1 MFYTNVALM
10 GDNILFRGV
19 KDGKRIRQKIKYKPK
34 HYVRSNKSDTRWK
47 SLKGE
52 PLEEMKFES
61 IRDAREFV
69 KQYDGV
75 SNFPIYGVV
84 RNEYA
89 FISDV
94 FQDDIDWDMSKLCI
108 AYIDIEVGSEN
119 GFPEPD
125 KAHEAIT
132 AITVFINGTYH
143 IFGCGYYEQHRDDV
157 VYNKCVDE
165 FELVDKFI
173 DLWTQYYPD
182 AITGWNINFFD
193 IPYLMNRIKRLF
205 GDEKIAKF
213 SPWGKVNARE
223 VEFKSKKQ
231 TVYEI
236 MGVAVLDYYEMYR
249 KFSSNPNQESYKLDY
264 IAQVELGEKKLD
276 YSQYGNLH
284 QLYKNNYQKFIE
296 YNVRDVELV
305 HKLEDKIRLIE
316 LVCTL
321 AYYAKVNLDDVFSQ
335 VRMWDTITYNV
346 LKKKHIAVQP
356 KKPARKDSQYAGAF
370 VKDPI
375 LGMHNWVASFDL
387 NSLYPHLIMMYNL
400 SPETLIEPDMLNS
413 ALREFF
419 RDNGSSINVD
429 NLLRQEIDTSV
440 LKANKVALTPNG
452 QMFSTVKQGFLP
464 EIMETMY
471 EDRAMYKSK
480 AIEARKR
487 KEKAVS
493 EQEKHELDKQIA
505 RFNNI
510 QLAMKVT
517 LNSAYGAIG
526 NEYFRFFD
534 IRIAEAITLSGQL
547 AIRWIERKLNGHLNT
562 MLGSREVDYIIASDT
577 DSIYLN
583 LGGLVEKYIKDTS
596 DTKRTIRMLDKF
608 CEDRIQPFIDQCYQ
622 ELADYMNAY
631 AQKMKMKREALADKA
646 IWTAKKNYLLN
657 VYNNEGV
664 EYAKPKM
671 KIMGLAAIKSSTPSA
686 CRDKI
691 KEAFEV
697 ILSKDQGAVYSFI
710 EEFREKFKTLPI
722 DQIAFPRGVNGLDK
736 YSDSKTIY
744 GTKTPIHVRGSLL
757 YNHQIIT
764 KGLTKDYEQIKEGEK
779 IKYVYLKEPNPIQ
792 SDVISFM
799 NTIPKEF
806 DLEQYI
812 DYNTMYDKAFIE
824 PLKAVLDAINWKAEK
839 TNSLEDFFT

>member
-1 MFYTNVALM
+1 MFYTNVAM
-10 GDNILFRGV
+10 IGDNILFRGV
-19 KDGKRIRQKIKYKPK
+19 KDGKRVRQKIKYKPK
-34 HYVRSNKSDTRWK
+34 LFVRSNKSDTKWK

-52 PLEEMKFES
+52 PLEEMKFDS

-75 SNFPIYGVV
+75 SNFPIYGNV

-94 FQDDIDWDMSKLCI
+94 FQDDIDWDMSKMSV

-119 GFPEPD
+119 GFPEPER
-125 KAHEAIT
+125 ANEAIT
-132 AITVFINGTYH
+132 AITIFLGGKYH
-143 IFGCGYYEQHRDDV
+143 IFGCGHYEQHRDDV
-157 VYNKCVDE
+157 IYNLCADE
-165 FELVDKFI
+165 YELVDKFL
-173 DLWTQYYPD
+173 DLWTLHYPD

-193 IPYLMNRIKRLF
+193 IPYLINRIKRLF

-231 TVYEI
+231 SVYEI
-236 MGVAVLDYYEMYR
+236 MGVAMLDYYEMYR

-264 IAQVELGEKKLD
+264 IADVELGEKKLD

-305 HKLEDKIRLIE
+305 CKLEDKIRLIE

-335 VRMWDTITYNV
+335 VRMWDTITYNI
-346 LKKKHIAVQP
+346 LKKKHIAVAP
-356 KKPARKDSQYAGAF
+356 KKSARKDSQYAGAF

-375 LGMHNWVASFDL
+375 TGFHKWVASFDL

-413 ALREFF
+413 VLRKFF
-419 RDNGSSINVD
+419 AENGPNINVD
-429 NLLRQEIDTSV
+429 NLLRQEIDTSI
-440 LKANKVALTPNG
+440 LKDHKVALTPNG
-452 QMFSTVKQGFLP
+452 QLFSIQKQGFLP

-471 EDRAMYKSK
+471 EDRALYKSK

-487 KEKAVS
+487 KERAVS
-493 EQEKHELDKQIA
+493 ESEKNELDKQIA

-547 AIRWIERKLNGHLNT
+547 AIRWIERKLNGHLNS
-562 MLGSREVDYIIASDT
+562 MLGTREADYVIASDT

-583 LGGLVEKYIKDTS
+583 LGTLVDKYIKDTS
-596 DTKRTIRMLDKF
+596 DPKRTIRMLDKF

-697 ILSKDQGAVYSFI
+697 ILSKDQNALYDFI
-710 EEFREKFKTLPI
+710 ETFREEFSKLPV
-722 DQIAFPRGVNGLDK
+722 DQISFPRGVNGLEK
-736 YSDSKTIY
+736 YSDNKTIY
-744 GTKTPIHVRGSLL
+744 ASKTPIHVRGSLL
-757 YNHQIIT
+757 YNNQLI
-764 KGLTKDYEQIKEGEK
+764 KLGLVKQYEQIKDGEK
-779 IKYVYLKEPNPIQ
+779 IKYVYLKQPNTIQ

-799 NTIPKEF
+799 GTIPKEF
-806 DLEQYI
+806 DLDKYI

-824 PLKAVLDAINWKAEK
+824 PLKAVLDAIDWKAERSN
-839 TNSLEDFFT
+839 TLEDFFT